1 VETAFG
7 DGQKRDGL
15 ASHGAKQSVGV
26 AREPDRN
33 GMHVSDLT
41 SESCRQDQASFVQS
55 QRKFGI
61 GVKTDRHQEGI
72 CDSRPEDI
80 IFRSYLGYGGA
91 GIKVGYL
98 SQKHEKKGI

>member
-15 ASHGAKQSVGV
+15 ASHSAKQSVGV

-33 GMHVSDLT
+33 ADACFGP
-41 SESCRQDQASFVQS
+41 RQQELQA
-55 QRKFGI
+55 RPGI
-61 GVKTDRHQEGI
+61 VGSISGKLLGVGVKTDRHQEGI

-80 IFRSYLGYGGA
+80 IFRSYSGYRGRR
-91 GIKVGYL
+91 Y
-98 SQKHEKKGI
+98 